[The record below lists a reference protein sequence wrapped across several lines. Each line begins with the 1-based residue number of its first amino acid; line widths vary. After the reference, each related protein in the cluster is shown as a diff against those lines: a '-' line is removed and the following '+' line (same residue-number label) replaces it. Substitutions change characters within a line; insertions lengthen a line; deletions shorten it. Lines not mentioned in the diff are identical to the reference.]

1 MKRKI
6 CVVITARPSYSRIR
20 STLFRLRD
28 DQRVHLDVVVAGSAI
43 LERFGGAKNVIMSD
57 GFTPSAEV
65 SMIFEGDR
73 PAEMARS
80 TGVGVLELAGVFE
93 RLKPDVVVTIADRYE
108 TMATAIAASYMGI
121 PLAHIQG
128 GEVTG
133 NIDEKVRHAVT
144 KLSDIHL
151 VATAE
156 AQRRV
161 IALGERPETVFLTG
175 CPSID
180 LAAEVVAET
189 RDESIKQIALSGVGS
204 EIDLRSRYLVVLQH
218 PVTSENGAAGQQIT
232 ETLEA
237 VAGLGIPT
245 LWFWPNVDAG
255 SDQTSKT
262 IRAFREVRGSTNL
275 RFVKNVPPLTFLR
288 LALHADCLIGNSSVG
303 VREAGF
309 LGTPV
314 VNIGTR
320 QSGRERGPNVYD
332 VGYERAA
339 IAGGIK
345 KQIAN
350 GRFLS
355 TALYGDG
362 NAATRISET
371 LIAAQLTSDK
381 KLTY

>member
-1 MKRKI
+1 MKRKV

-20 STLFRLRD
+20 STLFRLRSD
-28 DQRVHLDVVVAGSAI
+28 ERVHLDVVVAGSAI
-43 LERFGGAKNVIMSD
+43 LERFGGAHSVIAAD
-57 GFTPSAEV
+57 GFEPSAEV

-108 TMATAIAASYMGI
+108 TMATAIAASYMGV

-151 VATAE
+151 VATSE
-156 AQRRV
+156 AYRRV
-161 IALGERPETVFLTG
+161 VALGERPETVFLTG

-180 LAAEVVAET
+180 IAAEVVDES
-189 RDESIKQIALSGVGS
+189 REESIKQMALTGVGS
-204 EIDLRSRYLVVLQH
+204 EIDLREKYLVVLQH
-218 PVTSENGAAGQQIT
+218 PVTSEVGDAGRQIR

-237 VAGLGIPT
+237 VSSLGIPT

-255 SDQTSKT
+255 SDLTSKS
-262 IRAFREVRGSTNL
+262 IRSFREHRGSANF
-275 RFVKNVPPLTFLR
+275 RFIKNVPPLAFLR
-288 LALHADCLIGNSSVG
+288 LARHSACLIGNSSVG

-320 QSGRERGPNVYD
+320 QSGRERCENVRD
-332 VGYERAA
+332 VGYHRDEIAAA
-339 IAGGIK
+339 IRD
-345 KQIAN
+345 QIAH
-350 GRFLS
+350 GRFTS
-355 TALYGDG
+355 NPLYGDG
-362 NAATRISET
+362 KAAVRIAEILAT
-371 LIAAQLTSDK
+371 APLTSDK

>member
-20 STLFRLRD
+20 STLFKLRAD
-28 DQRVHLDVVVAGSAI
+28 ERVHLDVVVAGSAI
-43 LERFGGAKNVIMSD
+43 LERFGGAKDVIVAD
-57 GFTPSAEV
+57 GFTPAAEV
-65 SMIFEGDR
+65 SMILEGDR

-80 TGVGVLELAGVFE
+80 TGVGILELAGVFE
-93 RLKPDVVVTIADRYE
+93 RLRPDVVVTIADRYE
-108 TMATAIAASYMGI
+108 TIATAIAASYMGI

-144 KLSDIHL
+144 KLSDLHL
-151 VATAE
+151 VATSE
-156 AQRRV
+156 AYRRV
-161 IALGERPETVFLTG
+161 VALGERPESVFLTG

-180 LAAEVVAET
+180 LAAEVVN
-189 RDESIKQIALSGVGS
+189 ESREQSIEQIALAGVGS
-204 EIDLRSRYLVVLQH
+204 EIDLRENYLIVLQH
-218 PVTSENGAAGQQIT
+218 PVTSETGDAGRQIL

-237 VAGLGIPT
+237 VSGLGIPA

-262 IRAFREVRGSTNL
+262 IRSFRERRGSGKL

-288 LALHADCLIGNSSVG
+288 LALHCSCLVGNSSVG

-314 VNIGTR
+314 VNIGSR
-320 QSGRERGPNVYD
+320 QSGRERCENVRD
-332 VGYERAA
+332 VLYSRSEIASAIEERAA
-339 IAGGIK
+339 H
-345 KQIAN
+345 
-350 GRFLS
+350 GRFPS
-355 TALYGDG
+355 NSLYGDG
-362 NAATRISET
+362 NAASRIAEALVT
-371 LIAAQLTSDK
+371 AQLTSDK